1 MAELVDAAD
10 SKSAVRKNVLV
21 RFQSRAL
28 DEFFMSLVIIVEQG
42 LIFWVCLKIP
52 LFPALRLFVDT
63 NLTHRMTHTFLKQI
77 FIASTT
83 INKSRRAS
91 IYRFIQASN
100 SPPHTKFEPY
110 RNSEFLQIFFYVF
123 DRLWPTCILQLQTQ
137 IRGNIGSY
145 QLNHIAPI
153 MK

>member
-1 MAELVDAAD
+1 MVDAAD

-100 SPPHTKFEPY
+100 SPPHTKLLPR
-110 RNSEFLQIFFYVF
+110 RNSKFFYKYFFTFLIAYGRPV
-123 DRLWPTCILQLQTQ
+123 
-137 IRGNIGSY
+137 SY
-145 QLNHIAPI
+145 NG
-153 MK
+153 KFR